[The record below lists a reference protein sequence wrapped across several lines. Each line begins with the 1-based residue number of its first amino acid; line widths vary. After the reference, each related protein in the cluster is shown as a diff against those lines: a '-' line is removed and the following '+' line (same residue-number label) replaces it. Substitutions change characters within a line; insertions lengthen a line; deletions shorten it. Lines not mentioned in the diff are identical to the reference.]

1 MVFLHLTFGGQENCF
16 LVAVESR
23 KEVMMACA
31 DRAVNK
37 GRRDR

>member
-1 MVFLHLTFGGQENCF
+1 MVFLHLTFGGRENCF
-16 LVAVESR
+16 IVAVESR
-23 KEVMMACA
+23 REVMVAWA